1 MNPATLG
8 QLLGIIL
15 NDLNKNN
22 EVFDI
27 PEKLFYKH
35 WHNHVLYTKKYGQEL
50 HNPIGLASGP
60 HTQLAQNIVSGW
72 LCGARYIE
80 LKTVNPSPANDI
92 IKPSISIFQGAH
104 HCEETIEL
112 DVEQA
117 YDQFL
122 NAWIIIHILN
132 HKLFTRKKHTDA
144 IGTIFNMSLGNTL
157 ADIRSEK
164 MQWFVDKMI
173 DCSAEKAKKL
183 QAIKNIYPEIDKIN
197 IPNQISNS
205 FTVNNSKDCSARELE
220 YICKFLMV
228 DKKLHPVIKFSPTLL
243 GYRSV
248 RAILSADHA
257 LHVEIDEAHFEEDI
271 QYGEALDLIDAIKA
285 TASEMKLDLTIKIC
299 GGLPCRNVTGQIP
312 DAATDVYLT
321 GNALHPVAANLAA
334 KFQSRFEGSL
344 DISFSGGADCY
355 NVSHLLL
362 NGFSTVTVCTD
373 LLKPGGYGRLAQYFQ
388 ELNRTFSNY
397 QAKNIREFI
406 LKSGSAFSVRETA
419 LENLRN
425 YAIRTLSNPTYQKSE
440 ITELTIKS
448 RRPLFLYD
456 CVHAPC
462 VDASDIHPNIPDY
475 CWFTANNDPKK
486 AINALLTDNPLP
498 SLTGMLAN
506 DPCRLKCTRINY
518 DYPVL
523 MKEIE
528 RFIAANTSE
537 EALGA
542 MPAPSNGTKVA
553 VIGGGVAGLSAAWFL
568 TKYGFSVDIYEAAAE
583 AGGMARS
590 VAPGFRLDQAAV
602 EKDIERIK
610 AAGVKILNSVR
621 VDNERFER
629 IREDSQYIFIAT
641 GAAKPLMMGVQGE
654 DSEGVIDGISF
665 LQQVRT
671 NSLQLKGNQYA
682 VVGSDDLAAD
692 AARAAQRLINEN
704 GSVTLISPL
713 PQEEMLIDQSIKD
726 ALAEE
731 NIQVIDA
738 TETVRVIARAGQVAG
753 LEVAE
758 IYADDYAQPYILDF
772 DTIITCLG
780 TEADIDFFDINKL
793 HPRKGSNATKM
804 KRVFAGGSLLDA
816 SATTLQVIGDARRA
830 AYEIVMDAGVVLPA
844 NLFRQTKDVDIEKL
858 KVQKSQR
865 EKPYTAEIVPAAER
879 KGFELIT
886 KTLKSP
892 RAVKEADRCLQCD
905 TICNVCVAVCP
916 NRAMLGF
923 EVADDD
929 RLIPAVSFVG
939 EKFNV
944 AYHHKIPVRQ
954 KFQVLNIADWCN
966 ECGNCTTFC
975 PTAGSP
981 YRDKFRLYFNR
992 QKFNADNNTEALLLT
1007 GAGNYR
1013 LLTLKKE
1020 GNLTTLTENWD
1031 ALIFENDNCM
1041 AVLDKMDFSIQQID
1055 MFVDVEGIYEIPE
1068 IAEMKILFKAVK
1080 DLAAT
1085 S

>member
-15 NDLNKNN
+15 NDLNRNN

-35 WHNHVLYTKKYGQEL
+35 WHNHLLYTKRYGQEL
-50 HNPIGLASGP
+50 HNPIGLAAGP

-80 LKTVNPSPANDI
+80 LKTVTPAPAAGI
-92 IKPSISIFQGAH
+92 IKPSISIYQGAH
-104 HCEETIEL
+104 HSEGTIEL
-112 DVEQA
+112 DTEQA
-117 YDQFL
+117 FDQFL

-132 HKLFTRKKHTDA
+132 HKLFTRNKHVNA

-173 DCSAEKAKKL
+173 DCSAEKAEKL
-183 QAIKNIYPEIDKIN
+183 QSIRSIYPDIDKII
-197 IPNQISNS
+197 IPDQISNS
-205 FTVNNSKDCSARELE
+205 FTVNSSKECSARELE

-228 DKKLHPVIKFSPTLL
+228 DKKLHPVVKFNPTLL

-248 RAILSADHA
+248 RAILSAENA
-257 LHVEIDEAHFEEDI
+257 LHVEIDEEQFEQDI
-271 QYGEALDLIDAIKA
+271 QYAEALDLIDAIMA
-285 TASEMKLDLTIKIC
+285 TAAEMKLNMSVKIC
-299 GGLPCRNVTGQIP
+299 GGLACRNVTGQIP
-312 DAATDVYLT
+312 EEADQVYLT
-321 GNALHPVAANLAA
+321 GNALHPIAANLAA
-334 KFQSRFEGSL
+334 KIQSRFEGLL
-344 DISFSGGADCY
+344 DISFSGGVDCY
-355 NVSHLLL
+355 NISQLLL
-362 NGFSTVTVCTD
+362 NGFSTVTVSTD

-388 ELNRTFSNY
+388 ELSRAFANY
-397 QAKNIREFI
+397 QAKNMREYI
-406 LKSGSAFSVRETA
+406 LKSGSAYNIRDIA

-425 YAIRTLSNPTYQKSE
+425 YAIRTLSNPTYQK
-440 ITELTIKS
+440 TELSHLTIKT

-462 VDASDIHPNIPDY
+462 VDACDTHPNIPGY
-475 CWFTANNDPKK
+475 CWFTANNNPER
-486 AINALLTDNPLP
+486 AINTLLTDNPLP

-528 RFIAANTSE
+528 RFIAENTSG

-542 MPAPSNGTKVA
+542 MPAPANGIQVA

-568 TKYGFSVDIYEAAAE
+568 TKYGFKVEIYEAAAE
-583 AGGMARS
+583 AGGMARN
-590 VAPGFRLDQAAV
+590 VAPAFRLDQASV
-602 EKDIERIK
+602 QKDIERIK
-610 AAGVKILNSVR
+610 AAGVAIRDNVR
-621 VDNERFER
+621 VDTEKFNQILENTP
-629 IREDSQYIFIAT
+629 YIFIAT
-641 GAAKPLMMGVQGE
+641 GAAKPLPMGIQGE
-654 DSEGVIDGISF
+654 DSEGVTDGITF
-665 LQQVRT
+665 LLQVRDSAT
-671 NSLQLKGNQYA
+671 HPKGNNFA
-682 VVGSDDLAAD
+682 VIGSDDLAAD
-692 AARAAQRLINEN
+692 AARAAQRLMEGKGN
-704 GSVTLISPL
+704 VTLISPV
-713 PQEEMLIDQSIKD
+713 PAEEMLIDQSIKD

-731 NIQVIDA
+731 NIELIEA
-738 TETVRVIARAGQVAG
+738 TETIRVIARSGHVAG
-753 LEVAE
+753 LELAS
-758 IYADDYAQPYILDF
+758 IYEDDYAQPYILDF
-772 DTIITCLG
+772 DAVISCMG
-780 TEADIDFFDINKL
+780 TQADIDFFDLQKL
-793 HPRKGSNATKM
+793 QPRKGSNATKM
-804 KRVFAGGSLLDA
+804 KRVFAGGSLLDP

-830 AYEIVMDAGVVLPA
+830 AYEIVMDSGVVLPA
-844 NLFRQTKDVDIEKL
+844 NLFRQTKNVDIEKL

-865 EKPYTAEIVPAAER
+865 EKPYNGEIVPAAER

-886 KTLKSP
+886 KTLKP
-892 RAVKEADRCLQCD
+892 LRAVKEAARCLQCD

-923 EVADDD
+923 EIADDD
-929 RLIPAVSFVG
+929 RLIPAVSFAG
-939 EKFNV
+939 EKFKV

-954 KFQVLNIADWCN
+954 RFQVLNIADWCN

-992 QKFNADNNTEALLLT
+992 QKFNADNNPEALLLT
-1007 GAGNYR
+1007 GSGDHR
-1013 LLTLKKE
+1013 VLTLKKE

-1031 ALIFENDNCM
+1031 ALIYEDDNCM
-1041 AVLDKMDFSIQQID
+1041 AVLDKVNFRIQHID
-1055 MFVDVEGIYEIPE
+1055 MFIDVEVVHEIPA

-1080 DLAAT
+1080 DLVVTA
-1085 S
+1085 

>member
-15 NDLNKNN
+15 NDLNTNN

-27 PEKLFYKH
+27 PGKLFYKH
-35 WHNHVLYTKKYGQEL
+35 WHNHVLYSKKYGQEL
-50 HNPIGLASGP
+50 HNPIGLTSGP

-80 LKTVNPSPANDI
+80 LKTVTPAPATGI
-92 IKPSISIFQGAH
+92 IKPSISIYEGAH
-104 HCEETIEL
+104 HCETTIEL

-132 HKLFTRKKHTDA
+132 HKLFTRKKHVNA

-173 DCSAEKAKKL
+173 DCSVEKTEKL
-183 QAIKNIYPEIDKIN
+183 QSIKSIYPDIDQIS
-197 IPNQISNS
+197 IPDQISNS
-205 FTVNNSKDCSARELE
+205 FTVNTSKDCSAREIE
-220 YICKFLMV
+220 YICKLLMV

-248 RAILSADHA
+248 RAIVSAEDA
-257 LHVEIDEAHFEEDI
+257 LYVEIDEEHFEEDV
-271 QYGEALDLIDAIKA
+271 QYGEAIDLIDAIKA
-285 TASEMKLDLTIKIC
+285 TAAEMKLELTIKIC
-299 GGLPCRNVTGQIP
+299 GGLLCRNVTTQIP
-312 DAATDVYLT
+312 EAASDVYLT
-321 GNALHPVAANLAA
+321 GNALHPVAVNLAA

-344 DISFSGGADCY
+344 NISFSGGADCY
-355 NVSHLLL
+355 NVSQLLL
-362 NGFSTVTVCTD
+362 NGFSTITVCTD

-388 ELNRTFSNY
+388 ELSRTFANY
-397 QAKNIREFI
+397 QAKNIREYI
-406 LKSGSAFSVRETA
+406 LKSGSAYSVQETA

-425 YAIRTLSNPTYQKSE
+425 YAIRTLNNPAYKK
-440 ITELTIKS
+440 TELTHLSIKNQ
-448 RRPLFLYD
+448 RPLFLYD

-462 VDASDIHPNIPDY
+462 VDACDTHPNIPGY
-475 CWFTANNDPKK
+475 CWFAANNDPEK
-486 AINALLTDNPLP
+486 AIKTLLTDNPLP
-498 SLTGMLAN
+498 SLTGMLAS

-528 RFIAANTSE
+528 RFIAENTSG

-542 MPAPSNGTKVA
+542 MPAPSNGIKVA

-568 TKYGFSVDIYEAAAE
+568 TKYGFSVEIYEAAAE
-583 AGGMARS
+583 AGGMARN
-590 VAPGFRLDQAAV
+590 VAPDFRLDQAAV

-610 AAGVKILNSVR
+610 AAGVKILNSAR
-621 VDNERFER
+621 VDSERFER
-629 IREDSQYIFIAT
+629 ILESSQYIFIAT
-641 GAAKPLMMGVQGE
+641 GASKPLMMGIQGE
-654 DSEGVIDGISF
+654 DSEGVVDGISF
-665 LQQVRT
+665 LQQIRANT
-671 NSLQLKGNQYA
+671 LQLTGNHYA

-692 AARAAQRLINEN
+692 AARAAQRLIDDK
-704 GSVTLISPL
+704 GSVTLISPV
-713 PQEEMLIDQSIKD
+713 PAEEMHIDQSIKD
-726 ALAEE
+726 ALADE
-731 NIQVIDA
+731 NIEVIDA
-738 TETVRVIARAGQVAG
+738 TDTVRVIARAGQVSG
-753 LEVAE
+753 LELAE
-758 IYADDYAQPYILDF
+758 IYEDDYAQSYILEF
-772 DTIITCLG
+772 DTVITCLG
-780 TEADIDFFDINKL
+780 TEADIDFFDIYKL
-793 HPRKGSNATKM
+793 NPRKGSNATRM
-804 KRVFAGGSLLDA
+804 KRVFAGGSLLDP

-830 AYEIVMDAGVVLPA
+830 AYEIVMDSGVVLPA
-844 NLFRQTKDVDIEKL
+844 NLFRQTKDVDINKL

-865 EKPYTAEIVPAAER
+865 ENPYYAEIVPVAER
-879 KGFELIT
+879 RGFELIT
-886 KTLKSP
+886 KTLKPP
-892 RAVKEADRCLQCD
+892 RAVKEAARCLQCD

-929 RLIPAVSFVG
+929 RLIPAVTFAG
-939 EKFNV
+939 EKFKV
-944 AYHHKIPVRQ
+944 AYHHKIPIRQ
-954 KFQVLNIADWCN
+954 RFQVLNIADWCN

-975 PTAGSP
+975 PTAGEP
-981 YRDKFRLYFNR
+981 YRDKYRLYFNH
-992 QKFNADNNTEALLLT
+992 QKFNTDNNPEALLLT
-1007 GAGNYR
+1007 GSGNYR
-1013 LLTLKKE
+1013 VLTLKKD

-1031 ALIFENDNCM
+1031 ALIFEDDNCM
-1041 AVLDKMDFSIQQID
+1041 AVLDKVNFKIQHID
-1055 MFVDVEGIYEIPE
+1055 MFIDVEGIYEIPA

-1085 S
+1085 A